1 MSNSKDA
8 VRKILDAVKADKR
21 TSLTAP
27 EGKLVCD
34 AYGIPVP
41 KEGVAKSAAEAAKIA
56 TDMGFPVVMKIVSPD
71 ILHKTEAGGVMVGV
85 KTAADAEKNYATI
98 LANAKKYKA
107 DAKIEGIQVQQMLLG
122 GQEVIIGA
130 VTDGSF
136 GKLVAFGLGG
146 VLVEVLKDITFRLAP
161 ATKEDALSM
170 LDGIQAHEMLKGVR
184 GSDPANRD
192 AIADIIVNVSKLIT
206 DFPEIA
212 EMDLNPVFATKSNAI
227 AADVRIVVDFE
238 PKPPRPRPNHDD
250 IVRQMNRIMKPK
262 SVAVIGASA
271 ENGKIGNS
279 VMKNLINGGYKGEI
293 YPIHPKADEIM
304 GKKVYKSV
312 KDVPGEVDIAVFAI
326 PANFVAGALIECGEK
341 KVVGAILIP
350 SGYAETGNIK
360 GQEEIQAI
368 GQKYGIRLMG
378 PNIYGF
384 YYTHAN
390 LCATFCTAYDVKGS
404 AALSS
409 QSGGIGMAII
419 GFSRSAKMG
428 VSAIVGLG
436 NKSDIDEDDLLTFF
450 EQDDNTQIIAQHCE
464 DLKDGRA
471 FAEVAKRV
479 SKKKPIVVLKAGRTS
494 AGAKAASSHTGA
506 LAGNDK
512 IYEDVFNQSGVIR
525 ARSLR
530 DMLEFARGIPVL
542 PTPKGENVVII
553 TGAGGSGVLL
563 SDACID
569 NNLQADD
576 DPAGSRCGV
585 PQVHPA
591 VRRGRQPGRH
601 HRRRAA
607 DHLRQHR
614 QARARRPAHP
624 FADPRL
630 LAHHRDAADGVCEEH
645 GRGEERDEGQG
656 HREADRGLAGRRHR
670 GRGSRRLSLPERHRR
685 LRLLDRN
692 SGRGARREVQVGARR
707 GPAVSVNSSH
717 SGMRASRGPGMRIPG
732 SRCARTGMHGNQA
745 RFAFQP
751 SRCHRPIQRRG
762 DGEAGAGRQRIDHEI
777 LKSGMPARRPELQNL
792 DHADHHDG
800 DRCREQPVP
809 RIGQAEASPTRTK
822 ASACSP
828 SWPRSECG
836 RKRGGPS
843 VAKVTAAAR
852 SQAMILR
859 MMVIATG

>member
-8 VRKILDAVKADKR
+8 VRKILDLVKADKR

-27 EGKLVCD
+27 EGKLGCD
-34 AYGIPVP
+34 AYGIAVP
-41 KEGVAKSAAEAAKIA
+41 KEGVAKSAGEAAKIA
-56 TDMGFPVVMKIVSPD
+56 ADMGFPVVMKIVSPD

-85 KTAADAEKNYATI
+85 KTAADVEKNYAAI
-98 LANAKKYKA
+98 LANARKYKS
-107 DAKIEGIQVQQMLLG
+107 DARIEGIQIQQMLLG
-122 GQEVIIGA
+122 GQEVIVGA

-161 ATKEDALSM
+161 ATKQDALSM
-170 LDGIQAHEMLKGVR
+170 LDGIQAHEMLNWVR
-184 GSDPANRD
+184 GSEPANRD

-212 EMDLNPVFATKSNAI
+212 EMDLNPVFATRTNAI
-227 AADVRIVVDFE
+227 AADVRIVVDFA

-262 SVAVIGASA
+262 SVAVIGASS
-271 ENGKIGNS
+271 ESGKIGNS

-293 YPIHPKADEIM
+293 FPIHPKADEIL
-304 GKKVYKSV
+304 GKKVYRSV
-312 KDVPGEVDIAVFAI
+312 KDIPGEVDIAVFAI
-326 PANFVAGALIECGEK
+326 PASLVAGALIECGEK

-350 SGYAETGNIK
+350 SGYAETGNVK

-384 YYTHAN
+384 YYTPAN

-530 DMLEFARGIPVL
+530 DMLEFARGVPIL

-569 NNLQADD
+569 NKLSLMTIPPDLDVAFRKFI
-576 DPAGSRCGV
+576 PPFGAAGNPIDITGGEPPITYV
-585 PQVHPA
+585 NTVKL
-591 VRRGRQPGRH
+591 G
-601 HRRRAA
+601 
-607 DHLRQHR
+607 LE
-614 QARARRPAHP
+614 
-624 FADPRL
+624 DPRIHAL
-630 LAHHRDAADGVCEEH
+630 ILGYWHTIVTPPMVFARNMVEVKNAMKAKGIEKPIV
-645 GRGEERDEGQG
+645 
-656 HREADRGLAGRRHR
+656 ASLAGDIEVEEASDYLYQN
-670 GRGSRRLSLPERHRR
+670 GIVAYPYTTEIPVAVLGAKYKWA
-685 LRLLDRN
+685 
-692 SGRGARREVQVGARR
+692 RGAG
-707 GPAVSVNSSH
+707 
-717 SGMRASRGPGMRIPG
+717 
-732 SRCARTGMHGNQA
+732 
-745 RFAFQP
+745 
-751 SRCHRPIQRRG
+751 
-762 DGEAGAGRQRIDHEI
+762 
-777 LKSGMPARRPELQNL
+777 LL
-792 DHADHHDG
+792 
-800 DRCREQPVP
+800 
-809 RIGQAEASPTRTK
+809 
-822 ASACSP
+822 
-828 SWPRSECG
+828 
-836 RKRGGPS
+836 
-843 VAKVTAAAR
+843 
-852 SQAMILR
+852 
-859 MMVIATG
+859 